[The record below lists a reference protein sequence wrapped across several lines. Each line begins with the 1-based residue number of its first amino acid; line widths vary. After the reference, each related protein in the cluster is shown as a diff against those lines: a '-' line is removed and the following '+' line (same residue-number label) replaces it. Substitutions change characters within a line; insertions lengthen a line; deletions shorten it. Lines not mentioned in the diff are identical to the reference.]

1 MTRRRRLAIAALCGL
16 GAGIAYPLVDLAF
29 ACRIAASEACVWGKA
44 YLPLTFALSTV
55 LLGPVTTGAAYFFL
69 GFGQHKDD
77 RP

>member
-16 GAGIAYPLVDLAF
+16 GAGAAYPLVDLAF
-29 ACRIAASEACVWGKA
+29 ACRVAASEACVWGKA
-44 YLPLTFALSTV
+44 YLPLTFALSIG

-69 GFGQHKDD
+69 GFSQDKNN